1 MNSVLRFGLVI
12 LLMVAGATIFAQPKD
27 IKPGNS
33 SISGRVAV
41 GDKPLPGISLSLSAG
56 QFGGN
61 LQKSISTK
69 TDADGRYKFSGLAAD
84 SYRVVPNAMAYVFE
98 GDRLGMPPG
107 KAVIVGE
114 NEALDKI
121 DFSLIR
127 GGVITGKIT
136 DADGH
141 PVIEQRVQLEVKQAN
156 GQKNQYFAAMNFFQ
170 MGVTDDRGIYRIFGL
185 PAGKYFVSA
194 GEGKNTGGI
203 SIGGNSKH
211 YPQTFYPSVENE
223 SEAQIVEVTEGS
235 EATDINIRLGKS
247 KQTYEA
253 RGRIIDAT
261 TGQPLGSVGVGYG
274 AMIKMGD
281 RTRLG
286 GFGNTGERTNAKGEF
301 RISGLSS
308 GTYGAFLQPDEG
320 SEYYSEPAIFEVA
333 DSDFNGLEVN
343 AQRGASLSGVVII
356 DGAVTPTVQAQ
367 FRNLGVFY
375 HVQNNNAN
383 TPMFRRPPTVNPD
396 GTFQLKGL
404 QPGKGILGIQS
415 VNGNNIFSVLRMEKD
430 GADITRGFDVTAG
443 AQLTGVK
450 ITVGSGSGIIRGQ
463 VNFVGGTVP
472 PGARLGVSARRLNS
486 SNNMGI
492 GGGQLDARGRFVI
505 ENLIPGE
512 YELNLNPPFVPG
524 QQPSPA
530 MMRKRV
536 TQNVTVGTGEASV
549 TLTMDL
555 SEDK

>member
-1 MNSVLRFGLVI
+1 MNSVLRFSLVV
-12 LLMVAGATIFAQPKD
+12 LLIISGATIFAQPKD

-61 LQKSISTK
+61 SQKSMNTK
-69 TDADGRYKFSGLAAD
+69 TEADGRYKFSGLAAD
-84 SYRVVPNAMAYVFE
+84 SYRIVPNAMSYVFE
-98 GDRLGMPPG
+98 SDRMSNQPS
-107 KAVIVGE
+107 KAVILGE
-114 NEALDKI
+114 NEVLDNI
-121 DFSLIR
+121 DFSMTR
-127 GGVITGKIT
+127 GSVITGKIT

-156 GQKNQYFAAMNFFQ
+156 GQKNRYFGAMNFFQ

-185 PAGKYFVSA
+185 PAGKYFVSV
-194 GEGKNTGGI
+194 GDGKNNGSI

-223 SEAQIVEVTEGS
+223 ADAQIVEVTEGS

-261 TGQPLGSVGVGYG
+261 TGQPLSGVGLGYG

-286 GFGNTGERTNAKGEF
+286 AYGDTNGHTNAKGEF
-301 RISGLSS
+301 SISGLSS
-308 GTYGAFLQPDEG
+308 GTYGAFLVPDEG

-343 AQRGASLSGVVII
+343 AQRGASISGVVII

-375 HVQNNNAN
+375 NVQNNNAN

-415 VNGNNIFSVLRMEKD
+415 INGNNIFSVLRLEKD
-430 GADITRGFDVTAG
+430 GVDIARGFDVTAG
-443 AQLTGVK
+443 AQITGVK
-450 ITVGSGSGIIRGQ
+450 ITIGSGSGIIRGQ

-486 SNNMGI
+486 ANNMGF

-512 YELNLNPPFVPG
+512 YELLLNPPFVPG

-536 TQNVTVGTGEASV
+536 TQNVTVGNGEVSV

-555 SEDK
+555 SEGK

>member
-1 MNSVLRFGLVI
+1 MRSR
-12 LLMVAGATIFAQPKD
+12 
-27 IKPGNS
+27 PGHS

-41 GDKPLPGISLSLSAG
+41 GDKPLPGVSLSLSAG

-61 LQKSISTK
+61 SQKSVSAK

-98 GDRLGMPPG
+98 GNRLGMPPG
-107 KAVIVGE
+107 IAVILGE

-121 DFSLIR
+121 DFSMMR

-156 GQKNQYFAAMNFFQ
+156 GQKNQYFGGVNFFQ
-170 MGVTDDRGIYRIFGL
+170 MGATDDRGIYRIFGL
-185 PAGKYFVSA
+185 AAGKYLVSV
-194 GEGKNTGGI
+194 GEGKNTVPG
-203 SIGGNSKH
+203 SVGGNSKR

-223 SEAQIVEVTEGS
+223 SEAQIIEVTEGS

-261 TGQPLGSVGVGYG
+261 TGQPLSGVGFSYG
-274 AMIKMGD
+274 AMVRVGD

-286 GFGNTGERTNAKGEF
+286 ASGNTGERTNAKGEF

-308 GTYGAFLQPDEG
+308 GTYGAFLMPDEG

-343 AQRGASLSGVVII
+343 AQRGASISGIVVI
-356 DGAVTPTVQAQ
+356 DGVITPTTQAQ

-375 HVQNNNAN
+375 NVQNNNAN
-383 TPMFRRPPTVNPD
+383 TLMFRRPPTVNPD

-415 VNGNNIFSVLRMEKD
+415 VNGNNIFLVLRMEKD

-443 AQLTGVK
+443 AQLTGIK
-450 ITVGSGSGIIRGQ
+450 ITVGQGSGIIRGQ
-463 VNFVGGTVP
+463 VNIVGGTVP
-472 PGARLGVSARRLNS
+472 TGAVLRVFARRLNS
-486 SNNMGI
+486 ANNSG
-492 GGGQLDARGRFVI
+492 GSGGQLDARGRFVI

-512 YELNLNPPFVPG
+512 YELLLNPPFVPG

-530 MMRKRV
+530 MMRKRI
-536 TQNVTVGTGEASV
+536 TQNVTVGNGEVSV

-555 SEDK
+555 SEGK